1 MQNAPDKK
9 QIGQLRKELAD
20 LPFCCKIELMKNKIQ
35 QGKYTVPEENNQ
47 LVLILNSEIKLSKDA
62 PVRVTSAQLEELDY
76 RKLYAAYSSKGR
88 KSVTDPRVLFKVMAY
103 GYQCGIYSTRK
114 LEEACQYRVD
124 FMWLLENGKAPD
136 HSTLSRFRTG
146 RCAEAVEDLFYQ
158 YVQLLE
164 KQHEVDHKSVFID
177 GTKIESRAGRYT
189 FNWRGTAEKNLA
201 KAKQKV
207 LELTGCKTLDELEV
221 LLSNKAEG
229 ITFLSGKGKHK
240 TEQQR
245 EWEAI
250 NNLCQQWRKY
260 EEQLAVMGE
269 DRNSY
274 SKTDPDATFMRMKED
289 HMRNGQLKP
298 AYNVQIAVNSE
309 YITGIDVF
317 SNRTDVGTLIP
328 FLHKLEMAHT
338 QRYEEVTADAGYESL
353 DNYLYLEANGQM
365 SFIKPSNY
373 EAQKTK
379 KYRSQIGRIE
389 NMQYEKDEDCFIC
402 AEGRKLYCRKVS
414 TEVKD
419 GMPITRA
426 WYRCENCSNCPQRE
440 KCCRKQDVNEPKEVI
455 LKETFWEKRQQSLE
469 NITSERGIQLRMNRS
484 IQVEGAFG
492 LIKND
497 FGFRRFL
504 TTGKKNVRIE
514 LLFLALGFNLKKRWM
529 KQQKR
534 RLETH
539 YSEKKVA

>member
-1 MQNAPDKK
+1 M
-9 QIGQLRKELAD
+9 
-20 LPFCCKIELMKNKIQ
+20 NKTNHRE
-35 QGKYTVPEENNQ
+35 KYIVPAENNQ
-47 LVLILNSEIKLSKDA
+47 LVLILNSEILLPEDA
-62 PVRVTSAQLEELDY
+62 PVRLTSAQLEELDY
-76 RKLYAAYSSKGR
+76 RKLYEAYSSRGR
-88 KSVTDPRVLFKVMAY
+88 KSVNDPRVLFKVMAY
-103 GYQCGIYSTRK
+103 GYQCGIYSSRK
-114 LEEACQYRVD
+114 LEEACKYRVD

-158 YVQLLE
+158 YVRFLE
-164 KQHEVDHKSVFID
+164 KQQEVDHKAVFID
-177 GTKIESRAGRYT
+177 GTKLESRAGRYT

-207 LELTGCKTLDELEV
+207 LEQTGCKTLSALED
-221 LLSNKAEG
+221 LLTAKKEG
-229 ITFLSGKGKHK
+229 ITFVSGKGKHK
-240 TEQQR
+240 TAEQR
-245 EWEAI
+245 EWESI
-250 NNLCQQWRKY
+250 NKLCEQWRKY
-260 EEQLAVMGE
+260 EEQLQIMGP

-274 SKTDPDATFMRMKED
+274 SKTDHDATFMRMKED

-309 YITGIDVF
+309 YITGIDAF
-317 SNRTDVGTLIP
+317 SNRTDVGTFIP
-328 FLHKLEMAHT
+328 FMHKLEMAHR
-338 QRYEEVTADAGYESL
+338 QRYEEITADAGYESE

-389 NMQYEKDEDCFIC
+389 NMKYDKEEDCFIC
-402 AEGRKLYCRKVS
+402 AEGRKLHCRKVS
-414 TEVKD
+414 TEVKN
-419 GMPITRA
+419 GIPVTRA
-426 WYRCENCSNCPQRE
+426 WYRCESCQNCPQRE
-440 KCCRKQDVNEPKEVI
+440 KCCRKQDVNAPKEVI

-469 NITSERGIQLRMNRS
+469 NITSERGIQLRINRS

-504 TTGKKNVRIE
+504 TTEKKNVRIE